1 MPVTAIPTTVPFRT
15 AVPRFI
21 DNDVRLQPPAGGVTQ
36 ILQRLGS
43 RWALSVELAPAKE
56 GTAAFFA
63 LQTALLLGRRNGASY
78 PWPQPGLS
86 IGTPGSPVVNG
97 AGQVGT
103 TLAIRSGAASYQV
116 RQGQFLNITSG
127 GRRYLRQATAAVT
140 LNGSGAGTLTIWPP
154 LPRPTVDGAAVEL
167 AAPVIEGNLTEALEW
182 PHDLDDWVYFSFS
195 IEEVA

>member
-1 MPVTAIPTTVPFRT
+1 MPVTAIPTTVPYRA
-15 AVPRFI
+15 AVPEFL
-21 DNDVRLQPPAGGVTQ
+21 DNDVRLTPPAGGVTQ
-36 ILQRLGS
+36 TLQRLGS

-56 GTAAFFA
+56 GTAAFLA

-116 RQGQFLNITSG
+116 RQGQFFNIISG
-127 GRRYLRQATAAVT
+127 GRRYLRQATQATT

-167 AAPVIEGNLTEALEW
+167 AAPVIEGNLTEALSW
-182 PHDLDDWVYFSFS
+182 PHDLDDWVYMAFR